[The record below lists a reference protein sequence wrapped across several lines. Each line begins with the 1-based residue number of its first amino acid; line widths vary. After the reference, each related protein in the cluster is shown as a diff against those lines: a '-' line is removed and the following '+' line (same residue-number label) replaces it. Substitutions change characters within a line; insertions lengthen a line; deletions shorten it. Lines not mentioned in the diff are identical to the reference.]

1 MKKSVLLIGGRSK
14 AKSLA
19 SSLLAHG
26 YHVTA
31 INMNHD
37 DCLYLANDS
46 RLNVIYGDG
55 TKPYVLEEASAASAN
70 IAIAL
75 TSQDEDNLVAC
86 TLCKNRFHVS
96 KTVSLL
102 SDPQKKEFFYKM
114 GIDRVV
120 CSISA
125 ITGIIEQQAFMD
137 EISRTIPLGAGRIQ
151 ISEIFILANAPA
163 VGKKLLEIDLP
174 KEVIIGCILRGE
186 ATMIPRGETRIHAGD
201 TLIMI
206 SSSGQETDAI
216 YTLTGERTFENK
228 DK

>member
-86 TLCKNRFHVS
+86 
-96 KTVSLL
+96 
-102 SDPQKKEFFYKM
+102 
-114 GIDRVV
+114 
-120 CSISA
+120 
-125 ITGIIEQQAFMD
+125 
-137 EISRTIPLGAGRIQ
+137 
-151 ISEIFILANAPA
+151 
-163 VGKKLLEIDLP
+163 KL
-174 KEVIIGCILRGE
+174 
-186 ATMIPRGETRIHAGD
+186 
-201 TLIMI
+201 
-206 SSSGQETDAI
+206 
-216 YTLTGERTFENK
+216 
-228 DK
+228 